1 MKAAILAESKQPLI
15 VDDITL
21 PDNLEFGQVLVDVH
35 YSGICGAQIN
45 EIDAVKGPDRFLPH
59 LLGHEGSGI
68 VEEIGPGVT
77 NVKPGDHVVLAWR
90 SSCGLC
96 EMCQYGWPV
105 LCDRGPEVDGE
116 LKVTN
121 TGTRV
126 NQMANLGTFG
136 TYTVVPESA
145 AVPIDKEIPFEQAA
159 LVGCGVATGVGSAIN
174 TAKVRAG
181 STVAVFGCG
190 GVGLNCIQGANIAG
204 ATTII
209 AVDLLNDKLEMAK
222 QFGATHVINASKENP
237 VEIIREFT
245 NGEGVHYAFEA
256 IGVAA
261 LPMVQS
267 VECTRKR
274 GITVWV
280 GAPPSNMPV
289 TLDARDLVLE
299 KSIIGS
305 YYGSSQPHLDFSRIL
320 RLYKK
325 GKLQLDQ
332 LISKTYPLEKIND
345 AFEALSKGE
354 VARSVIIFD

>member
-1 MKAAILAESKQPLI
+1 MQAAILYDYNTPLVVENLDLNEPAEG
-15 VDDITL
+15 
-21 PDNLEFGQVLVDVH
+21 EVLVKIKAAGICHSDWHAIKGDWPWVNLPIIPGH
-35 YSGICGAQIN
+35 EVSGIA
-45 EIDAVKGPDRFLPH
+45 
-59 LLGHEGSGI
+59 
-68 VEEIGPGVT
+68 EEVGE
-77 NVKPGDHVVLAWR
+77 NVLTLKPGDHVILTWKPG
-90 SSCGLC
+90 CGEC
-96 EMCQYGWPV
+96 EMCIKGHPAVCDKMPV
-105 LCDRGPEVDGE
+105 TSALPKIRGSGNNINKLVG
-116 LKVTN
+116 
-121 TGTRV
+121 
-126 NQMANLGTFG
+126 LGGFG
-136 TYTVVPESA
+136 TYTVIPEHA
-145 AVPIDKEIPFEQAA
+145 AVLVDKDVPFPQKA
-159 LVGCGVATGVGSAIN
+159 LVGCAVTTGVGSVIN
-174 TAKVRAG
+174 TAKVIPG
-181 STVAVFGCG
+181 SSVAVFGCG

-245 NGEGVHYAFEA
+245 DGEGVHYAFEA